1 MDETEPTRRPDV
13 LATILL
19 PLDLKLALR
28 MGMAVGDWHE
38 ENCDIPGCR
47 LWMSGDRLR
56 IVYTH
61 SLPGERSDVG

>member
-1 MDETEPTRRPDV
+1 MDGTEAALPPNA
-13 LATILL
+13 LAVILL

>member
-1 MDETEPTRRPDV
+1 MSDEQPAPPPGA

-28 MGMAVGDWHE
+28 IGMAVGDWHE
-38 ENCDIPGCR
+38 ETCDIPDCK

-56 IVYTH
+56 IMYNH
-61 SLPGERSDVG
+61 HRPGENTDAG